1 MGQGTVFGDVEG
13 SLLEV
18 EFMDYQMEELLPV
31 VSALAQKYAGC
42 ESTSVTYEKAQ
53 SLMEAVLFCLNEYDN
68 SFADSLVQR
77 HISVREQY
85 EKGAEL
91 LAEKVEDIRKT
102 FNEISLQFD
111 DFGVRCLYDTVQK
124 GIPHFLR
131 WYDIKFCPQN
141 TILTLDYPLL
151 ADYGSLTGADAVYQY
166 VRAIRTEQIFL
177 GRFDRNYVRQVLER
191 YNPEYRDM
199 IENVCGIV
207 LTNMIGHMMLRKP
220 LNEMGFT
227 DEEYL
232 RLSEEFAGKSI
243 SDIES
248 AVKELIGKLVSQFYG
263 YDTDMD
269 MLAYLC
275 HEANNIAARIYTA
288 DQYGRLNRVFVL

>member
-1 MGQGTVFGDVEG
+1 MGQGTVFRDVEG

-18 EFMDYQMEELLPV
+18 DIMDYQMEELLPV

-53 SLMEAVLFCLNEYDN
+53 SLMEAVLFCLNEYEN
-68 SFADSLVQR
+68 SFADSLVPR
-77 HISVREQY
+77 DISVKERY
-85 EKGAEL
+85 ERGAEL
-91 LAEKVEDIRKT
+91 LAEKVQDIRET
-102 FNEISLQFD
+102 FNEISLQFN

-177 GRFDRNYVRQVLER
+177 GRLDRNYVRQVLER

-199 IENVCGIV
+199 IENVCSIV
-207 LTNMIGHMMLRKP
+207 LTNMIGHMMLGKP
-220 LNEMGFT
+220 LNEIGFT

-232 RLSEEFAGKSI
+232 RSSGGFAGKSVPDMENVI
-243 SDIES
+243 RGLIE
-248 AVKELIGKLVSQFYG
+248 KLVSRFYG
-263 YDTDMD
+263 NDTD

-275 HEANNIAARIYTA
+275 HEVNNIAVRIYTA
-288 DQYGRLNRVFVL
+288 GQHGRLSRVFVL